1 MKLVDKSKFTGKDR
15 KKTLELVQRCN
26 ALADESKCLVR
37 CRALLQGWGQERPEV
52 LSGRPDRDCA
62 TFRRSRSTRGG
73 ANDSL
78 LRPAC
83 QGDARRARGR
93 PAPPGTQGKRSKR
106 RVPDQGD
113 RRNSRSAG
121 LLSGETT
128 LRANV
133 WRFATGQNEACR
145 QEQIDRE
152 GPEKDARACPEV
164 QRPRGRVKKFG
175 AVPRASSRLGTRKT
189 RGAVG
194 EAGSGFCDL
203 PSVEKYSRGRK

>member
-1 MKLVDKSKFTGKDR
+1 MNKSKSLSRGPG
-15 KKTLELVQRCN
+15 
-26 ALADESKCLVR
+26 
-37 CRALLQGWGQERPEV
+37 LQGWERKRPE
-52 LSGRPDRDCA
+52 LLCRGRPNRDCA
-62 TFRRSRSTRGG
+62 TSRGQSRSTRGS
-73 ANDSL
+73 AIDSL

-128 LRANV
+128 LRANF
-133 WRFATGQNEACR
+133 WRFATGENEACR
-145 QEQIDRE
+145 QEQVYRE
-152 GPEKDARACPEV
+152 GPEKDARTCPKV

-175 AVPRASSRLGTRKT
+175 AVPTASRLGQK
-189 RGAVG
+189 
-194 EAGSGFCDL
+194 
-203 PSVEKYSRGRK
+203 P

>member
-1 MKLVDKSKFTGKDR
+1 MSKGATPSRTSQNVWCGAGRFFKVGEKR
-15 KKTLELVQRCN
+15 KT
-26 ALADESKCLVR
+26 
-37 CRALLQGWGQERPEV
+37 EV

-62 TFRRSRSTRGG
+62 TSRGSRSTRGG
-73 ANDSL
+73 GNDSL

-83 QGDARRARGR
+83 QDDARRARGC
-93 PAPPGTQGKRSKR
+93 PAPPGTKGKRSKR
-106 RVPDQGD
+106 RVSDQGD

-152 GPEKDARACPEV
+152 GPEKDARSCPEV
-164 QRPRGRVKKFG
+164 QRFRGPVKKFG
-175 AVPRASSRLGTRKT
+175 AVPSTSSRLGTRKT
-189 RGAVG
+189 
-194 EAGSGFCDL
+194 
-203 PSVEKYSRGRK
+203 

>member
-1 MKLVDKSKFTGKDR
+1 MFGASPRAKMKLFDKSNSTGNDR

-26 ALADESKCLVR
+26 ALADESTSLVR
-37 CRALLQGWGQERPEV
+37 CRALLQGWGQERPEE

-128 LRANV
+128 LRANF
-133 WRFATGQNEACR
+133 WRFAKDENEACR
-145 QEQIDRE
+145 QEQVYRE
-152 GPEKDARACPEV
+152 GPEKDARVCPKV
-164 QRPRGRVKKFG
+164 QLPCGRVKKFG
-175 AVPRASSRLGTRKT
+175 AVPSTSSRLGTRMT
-189 RGAVG
+189 
-194 EAGSGFCDL
+194 
-203 PSVEKYSRGRK
+203 